1 MLSKKAKYAI
11 KALLA
16 LADGARD
23 EPMRI
28 ADLAREEQIPPKF
41 LELILLGLKNHGI
54 LQSRKGK
61 GGGYLLARDP
71 AEIYLGQIVR
81 MFDGPLAPVPCASQ
95 TAYVPCAD
103 CRNEAVCGVHLAM
116 KEVRDA
122 TARVLDGT
130 SLACSPA
137 RWSRP
142 RGRPHSPWPESR
154 LVWRNDAAGV
164 AVRLTDVG
172 LHRLIPALPTS
183 STAHSN
189 PYINIL
195 LTPDRSVPDG
205 TSPWHSVCLFTR
217 STR

>member
-1 MLSKKAKYAI
+1 MLTKRAKYAI

-16 LADGARD
+16 LADHARG

-28 ADLAREEQIPPKF
+28 ADLAQREHIPPKF
-41 LELILLGLKNHGI
+41 LELILLGLKNQGI

-71 AEIYLGQIVR
+71 ADIYLGQIVR

-103 CRNEAVCGVHLAM
+103 CANEAVCGVHLAM

-130 SLACSPA
+130 SLASLRRQVERASHPA
-137 RWSRP
+137 
-142 RGRPHSPWPESR
+142 
-154 LVWRNDAAGV
+154 
-164 AVRLTDVG
+164 
-172 LHRLIPALPTS
+172 
-183 STAHSN
+183 
-189 PYINIL
+189 IL
-195 LTPDRSVPDG
+195 S
-205 TSPWHSVCLFTR
+205 
-217 STR
+217 

>member
-1 MLSKKAKYAI
+1 MLSRKAKYAI

-16 LADGARD
+16 LADRNGH

-28 ADLAREEQIPPKF
+28 SDLARAEQIPPKF
-41 LELILLGLKNHGI
+41 LELILLGLRNQGI
-54 LQSRKGK
+54 LRSRKGK

-71 AEIYLGQIVR
+71 SEIYLGQIVR

-130 SLACSPA
+130 SLASL
-137 RWSRP
+137 RSKVEL
-142 RGRPHSPWPESR
+142 SK
-154 LVWRNDAAGV
+154 
-164 AVRLTDVG
+164 TD
-172 LHRLIPALPTS
+172 LSI
-183 STAHSN
+183 
-189 PYINIL
+189 
-195 LTPDRSVPDG
+195 
-205 TSPWHSVCLFTR
+205 
-217 STR
+217 

>member
-16 LADGARD
+16 LADHERD

-28 ADLAREEQIPPKF
+28 SDLARAEQIPAKF
-41 LELILLGLKNHGI
+41 LELILLGLRNQGV

-71 AEIYLGQIVR
+71 STIYLGQIVR

-95 TAYVPCAD
+95 TAYIRCAD
-103 CRNEAVCGVHLAM
+103 CQDEAVCGVRLAM

-130 SLACSPA
+130 SLATLRSQMA
-137 RWSRP
+137 RAHPSSVANRP
-142 RGRPHSPWPESR
+142 
-154 LVWRNDAAGV
+154 LA
-164 AVRLTDVG
+164 
-172 LHRLIPALPTS
+172 
-183 STAHSN
+183 
-189 PYINIL
+189 
-195 LTPDRSVPDG
+195 
-205 TSPWHSVCLFTR
+205 
-217 STR
+217 